1 MKTDNNVQL
10 IAAGIMALLLAG
22 FVGCTSDLTS
32 TTYSRGEARQVQTV
46 QSGTVTGIENV
57 RIEGTTGIGALAG
70 GAAGGIGAS
79 GIGGGKGSAIA
90 SIGGALLG
98 GYLGGKA
105 EDELTGSTGVNLTIR
120 LANGDYIAVVQQV
133 DPAMI
138 FRTGD
143 KVIIYGQGDTARVV
157 KDTSQYQ

>member
-1 MKTDNNVQL
+1 MKTDNHVQL
-10 IAAGIMALLLAG
+10 IAAGIMALLL
-22 FVGCTSDLTS
+22 VGCTSDLTS

-46 QSGTVTGIENV
+46 QFGTVTGIENV
-57 RIEGTTGIGALAG
+57 RIEGTNTGIGALAG
-70 GAAGGIGAS
+70 GAVGGIGAS

-105 EDELTGSTGVNLTIR
+105 EDELTRSTGVNLTIR
-120 LANGDYIAVVQQV
+120 LANGDHIAVVQQV
-133 DPAMI
+133 DPAMV